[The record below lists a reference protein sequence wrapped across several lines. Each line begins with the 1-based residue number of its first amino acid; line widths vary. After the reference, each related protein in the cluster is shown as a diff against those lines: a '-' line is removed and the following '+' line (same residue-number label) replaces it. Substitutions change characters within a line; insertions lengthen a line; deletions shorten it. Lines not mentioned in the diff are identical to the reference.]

1 VSEPTGASTLA
12 APSRAIAALC
22 LCGVALAGVVHT
34 RGGRLDGRVEFAAD
48 RVKVGGKA
56 VGWGDVLV
64 AVREARGTTLSA
76 RDVVRLKTGEAW
88 VCDVR
93 ALVAKKLA
101 VRFPLFGEQRV
112 DMAQVAAIDFVR
124 GLPAAG
130 GERVSTLYREKG
142 EPVPG
147 KILWLDA
154 RHIAIDSPLGVL
166 EIPRRNANRY
176 VVANGTKLPQAGD
189 EVGLTDGTVLHGV
202 LSPGKQGLQLEHAL
216 LGTLAIPSNAVRSIL
231 RRADGVAYLAEQAP
245 KATALPLVRQAVEPQ
260 AVVACPGAGSS
271 AWLKG
276 VRVVPRTTLRYRLP
290 DAKGRSFVF
299 RAGLA
304 PIEGSVGDLRL
315 RVLAGGKA
323 LLERELKAGA
333 DWPPVSAEVA
343 GTGELTIEIG
353 FGTRIRFPCG
363 VVLCDPHIVV
373 R

>member
-1 VSEPTGASTLA
+1 MSEPTGTSTLTA
-12 APSRAIAALC
+12 SSRAIAALC

-34 RGGRLDGRVEFAAD
+34 RAGRLDGRVGFGAD
-48 RVKVGGKA
+48 RVEVDGKA
-56 VGWGDVLV
+56 VGWGDVLI

-93 ALVAKKLA
+93 ALVAKKLT
-101 VRFPLFGEQRV
+101 VRFPLFGEQHV
-112 DMAQVAAIDFVR
+112 DVAQVAAIDFVR

-130 GERVSTLYREKG
+130 DERVSTLYREKG

-154 RHIAIDSPLGVL
+154 RHVAIDSPIGVL

-176 VVANGTKLPQAGD
+176 VVANGTTLPQDGD
-189 EVGLTDGTVLHGV
+189 EVGLTDGTVLHGA

-216 LGTLAIPSNAVRSIL
+216 LGTLAIPSNAVRSVL

-245 KATALPLVRQAVEPQ
+245 KATVLPLVRQAPEPGT
-260 AVVACPGAGSS
+260 VAYPDADGS

-276 VRVVPRTTLRYRLP
+276 VRVAPRTTLRYRLP

-323 LLERELKAGA
+323 LLEQELEAGA
-333 DWPPVSAEVA
+333 DWPPVSAEVPGA
-343 GTGELTIEIG
+343 GELTLEID

-363 VVLCDPHIVV
+363 VVLCDPHVVV